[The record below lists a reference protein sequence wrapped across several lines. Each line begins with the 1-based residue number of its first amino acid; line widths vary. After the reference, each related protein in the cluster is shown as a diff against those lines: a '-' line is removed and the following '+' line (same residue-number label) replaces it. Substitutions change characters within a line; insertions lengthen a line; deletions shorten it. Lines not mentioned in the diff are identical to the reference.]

1 MGMGVA
7 RPLASVFAFC
17 VILYKTLEVRELQ
30 VSEQWPASGMR
41 PSTGLTPGHHCL
53 HWISQSAHLR
63 KKVEVK
69 AEIPEASKHCG
80 VPL

>member
-1 MGMGVA
+1 M
-7 RPLASVFAFC
+7 
-17 VILYKTLEVRELQ
+17 
-30 VSEQWPASGMR
+30 
-41 PSTGLTPGHHCL
+41 GLTPGHHCL

-80 VPL
+80 VPLNYDKVTIWEN